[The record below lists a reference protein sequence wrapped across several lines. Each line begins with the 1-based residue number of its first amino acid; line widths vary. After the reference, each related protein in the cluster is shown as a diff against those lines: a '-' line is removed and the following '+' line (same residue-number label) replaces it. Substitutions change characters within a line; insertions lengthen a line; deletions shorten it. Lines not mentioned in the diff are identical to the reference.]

1 MSEFPMPIGQGW
13 VCPKCGRCYAPVV
26 LICAYCVPLSPKCE
40 AHECTC
46 AISPKCTVHKNTLDL
61 GDK

>member
-1 MSEFPMPIGQGW
+1 MSEFPMPINQGW
-13 VCPKCGRCYAPVV
+13 ICPKCGRCYAPSV
-26 LICAYCVPLSPKCE
+26 LLCSYCVPASPKCD

-46 AISPKCTVHKNTLDL
+46 AISPKCAVHKNTLDL